1 MSALRQLSG
10 LSAWSR
16 VLVFFVIIW
25 ALLVL
30 IFISKLNV
38 SNGVASDAS
47 FVEHRLN
54 QGIEY
59 LEASRKRNQELQ
71 LLIDNLL
78 E

>member
-1 MSALRQLSG
+1 MSALRQIAALSPW
-10 LSAWSR
+10 AR
-16 VLVFFVIIW
+16 ILVVFVILWGVI
-25 ALLVL
+25 VL

-38 SNGVASDAS
+38 SNSLSNDGS
-47 FVEHRLN
+47 FVQHRLN
-54 QGIEY
+54 QGMEF

>member
-1 MSALRQLSG
+1 M
-10 LSAWSR
+10 
-16 VLVFFVIIW
+16 
-25 ALLVL
+25 L